1 MEPNAGSA
9 PPTERPKPRSR
20 FVMKVEAP
28 TNAHIAVNLAQA
40 VSAVA
45 GVGRPVESTQVAQS
59 NSMEEVGMTFSHHV
73 ERNTKALSQ
82 RRIRNAR
89 SEVGRTRVE
98 TREQLEEW
106 YDQLGHPGKQSLSAM
121 AAQAGVLLMGEPVL
135 EEVVQST
142 GGDPARTDLILQ
154 QTLLDAEAQGRL
166 VEAKRARDYLQ
177 LLRERYGAQ
186 IQAGM
191 NIAEA
196 LRAAGGDPELRQ
208 AVRRLYYDTVVL
220 KQSLPTMMQAL
231 LGLFGETAFVSGLD
245 MMRRALADDIAAH
258 APSRPTPLL
267 RTLLIGLAAS
277 TQLGSVLQSCRRLL
291 EQLAYSCPSSQLTAV
306 LLLQRMLGF
315 VSSGLSSAEVRR
327 IGRELGGDEEHDQLV
342 SLNGLYP
349 LLKRLPLALW
359 RDAKSRQTALKNLLV
374 LLDERSRGETRGQT
388 AEPVIGARS

>member
-121 AAQAGVLLMGEPVL
+121 AAQAGVLLMGEPEL

>member
-1 MEPNAGSA
+1 M
-9 PPTERPKPRSR
+9 R
-20 FVMKVEAP
+20 
-28 TNAHIAVNLAQA
+28 IAVNLAQA
-40 VSAVA
+40 ASAV
-45 GVGRPVESTQVAQS
+45 VGLGKPVESQQAVQS

-89 SEVGRTRVE
+89 SEVGQTRVE

-121 AAQAGVLLMGEPVL
+121 AAQAGTLLYGEPML
-135 EEVVQST
+135 DEVVQST

-154 QTLLDAEAQGRL
+154 QVLREAEAQGRR
-166 VEAKRARDYLQ
+166 VEARRALDYLQ

-191 NIAEA
+191 NIAQA

-231 LGLFGETAFVSGLD
+231 LGLFGEAAFVSGLD
-245 MMRRALADDIAAH
+245 MMRRALADDIAAQT
-258 APSRPTPLL
+258 PSSPTAKL

-277 TQLGSVLQSCRRLL
+277 TQLSSVLHSCRQLL
-291 EQLAYSCPSSQLTAV
+291 EQLAGSCPTSQLTAV
-306 LLLQRMLGF
+306 LLLQRMLG
-315 VSSGLSSAEVRR
+315 VAASGLSAAEVRR
-327 IGRELGGDEEHDQLV
+327 LGRELGGDQERDQLV
-342 SLNGLYP
+342 SLNGLYSM
-349 LLKRLPLALW
+349 LKRLPLALW
-359 RDAKSRQTALKNLLV
+359 RDGKSRQSALKNLLV
-374 LLDERSRGETRGQT
+374 LLDERSRGEIRGQT
-388 AEPVIGARS
+388 AAPIVGAQS

>member
-1 MEPNAGSA
+1 
-9 PPTERPKPRSR
+9 
-20 FVMKVEAP
+20 MKVEAP
-28 TNAHIAVNLAQA
+28 THTRIAVNLAQA
-40 VSAVA
+40 ASAVA
-45 GVGRPVESTQVAQS
+45 GLGRPGESLQSVQS

-73 ERNTKALSQ
+73 ERNTKALSN

-89 SEVGRTRVE
+89 SEVGQTRVE

-106 YDQLGHPGKQSLSAM
+106 FDQLGHSGKQSLGAM
-121 AAQAGVLLMGEPVL
+121 AAQAGMLLCGEPVL

-154 QTLLDAEAQGRL
+154 QVLRDAETQGRL
-166 VEAKRARDYLQ
+166 VDAKRARDYLQ

-231 LGLFGETAFVSGLD
+231 LGLFGEAAFVSGLD
-245 MMRRALADDIAAH
+245 MMRRALAHDIAAQT
-258 APSRPTPLL
+258 PSRPTALL

-277 TQLGSVLQSCRRLL
+277 TQLSSVLQSCRQLL
-291 EQLAYSCPSSQLTAV
+291 EQLAYSCPASQLTAV

-315 VSSGLSSAEVRR
+315 VTSGLSSAEVRR
-327 IGRELGGDEEHDQLV
+327 IARELGGDQERNQLV

-349 LLKRLPLALW
+349 VLKRLPLVLW
-359 RDAKSRQTALKNLLV
+359 RDGKSRQTALKNLLV
-374 LLDERSRGETRGQT
+374 LLDERSQGEPRGQT
-388 AEPVIGARS
+388 ATPVIGAHS

>member
-1 MEPNAGSA
+1 MAI
-9 PPTERPKPRSR
+9 
-20 FVMKVEAP
+20 MKVEAP

-40 VSAVA
+40 ASAMVGMGKPVA
-45 GVGRPVESTQVAQS
+45 SAQSVQS

-89 SEVGRTRVE
+89 SEVGQVRVE
-98 TREQLEEW
+98 TREQLEQW
-106 YDQLGHPGKQSLSAM
+106 YDQLGHPGKQSLGAM
-121 AAQAGVLLMGEPVL
+121 AAQAGLLLCGEPVL

-154 QTLLDAEAQGRL
+154 QALRDAQVQGRL
-166 VEAKRARDYLQ
+166 VEAQRARDYLQ

-196 LRAAGGDPELRQ
+196 LRASGGDPELRQ

-231 LGLFGETAFVSGLD
+231 LGLFGEAAFVPGLD

-258 APSRPTPLL
+258 TPSRPTALL

-277 TQLGSVLQSCRRLL
+277 TQLGSVLHSCRRLL
-291 EQLAYSCPSSQLTAV
+291 EQLAYSCPASQLTAV

-315 VSSGLSSAEVRR
+315 VSSGLSAAEVRR
-327 IGRELGGDEEHDQLV
+327 IGRELGGEEERDQLV

-349 LLKRLPLALW
+349 LLKRLPLPLW
-359 RDAKSRQTALKNLLV
+359 RDGKSRQTALKNLLV
-374 LLDERSRGETRGQT
+374 LLDERSRDDPRCQT
-388 AEPVIGARS
+388 AAPVIGARS

>member
-1 MEPNAGSA
+1 
-9 PPTERPKPRSR
+9 
-20 FVMKVEAP
+20 MKVEAP

-40 VSAVA
+40 ASAVA
-45 GVGRPVESTQVAQS
+45 GIGRPVEPSQVAQS
-59 NSMEEVGMTFSHHV
+59 NSMEEVGMTFSHHM
-73 ERNTKALSQ
+73 ERTSKALSQ

-106 YDQLGHPGKQSLSAM
+106 YDQLGHPGKQSLGAM
-121 AAQAGVLLMGEPVL
+121 AAQAGVLLNGEPVL
-135 EEVVQST
+135 EELVQST

-154 QTLLDAEAQGRL
+154 QTLLEAEAQGRL

-177 LLRERYGAQ
+177 RLREGYGAQ

-196 LRAAGGDPELRQ
+196 LRASGGDPQLRQ

-231 LGLFGETAFVSGLD
+231 LGLFGEAAFVSGLD

-258 APSRPTPLL
+258 SPSRPTALL

-277 TQLGSVLQSCRRLL
+277 TQLSSVLQSCRSLL
-291 EQLAYSCPSSQLTAV
+291 EQLANRCPASQLTAV

-315 VSSGLSSAEVRR
+315 VGSGLSAAEVRR
-327 IGRELGGDEEHDQLV
+327 IGRELGGEQEHDQLV
-342 SLNGLYP
+342 CLNGLYP
-349 LLKRLPLALW
+349 VLKRLPLALW
-359 RDAKSRQTALKNLLV
+359 RDAKSRQAALKNLLV
-374 LLDERSRGETRGQT
+374 LLDERSRGETRART

>member
-1 MEPNAGSA
+1 
-9 PPTERPKPRSR
+9 
-20 FVMKVEAP
+20 MKVEAP

-40 VSAVA
+40 ASAVA
-45 GVGRPVESTQVAQS
+45 GIGRPVESSQAAQS
-59 NSMEEVGMTFSHHV
+59 SSMEEVGMTFSHHV

-89 SEVGRTRVE
+89 SEVGQVRVE

-121 AAQAGVLLMGEPVL
+121 AAQAGVLLNGQPVL
-135 EEVVQST
+135 EELVQST
-142 GGDPARTDLILQ
+142 GGDPARTDLILKQ
-154 QTLLDAEAQGRL
+154 ALLDAEAQGRL

-196 LRAAGGDPELRQ
+196 LRASGGDPELRQ

-231 LGLFGETAFVSGLD
+231 LGLFGEASFVSGLD

-258 APSRPTPLL
+258 APSRPTALL

-277 TQLGSVLQSCRRLL
+277 TQLSSVLQSCRRLL
-291 EQLAYSCPSSQLTAV
+291 EQLAYSCPTSQLTAV

-327 IGRELGGDEEHDQLV
+327 IGRELGGDQERDQLV

>member
-1 MEPNAGSA
+1 
-9 PPTERPKPRSR
+9 
-20 FVMKVEAP
+20 MKVEAP
-28 TNAHIAVNLAQA
+28 TNTHIAVNLAQA
-40 VSAVA
+40 ASAVA
-45 GVGRPVESTQVAQS
+45 GVGRPVESSQAAQS
-59 NSMEEVGMTFSHHV
+59 SSMEEVGMTFSHHV

-89 SEVGRTRVE
+89 SEVGQVRVE

-106 YDQLGHPGKQSLSAM
+106 YDQLGHPGKQSLGAM
-121 AAQAGVLLMGEPVL
+121 AAQAGVLLNGQPVL
-135 EEVVQST
+135 EELVQST
-142 GGDPARTDLILQ
+142 GGDPARTDLILKQ
-154 QTLLDAEAQGRL
+154 ALLDAEAQGRL

-196 LRAAGGDPELRQ
+196 LRASGGDPELRQ

-231 LGLFGETAFVSGLD
+231 LGLFGEASFVSGLD

-258 APSRPTPLL
+258 APSRPTALL

-277 TQLGSVLQSCRRLL
+277 TQLSSVLQSCRRLL
-291 EQLAYSCPSSQLTAV
+291 EQLAYSCPASQLTAV

-327 IGRELGGDEEHDQLV
+327 IGRELGGDQERDQLV

-388 AEPVIGARS
+388 AEPVIGAQS

>member
-1 MEPNAGSA
+1 MG
-9 PPTERPKPRSR
+9 K
-20 FVMKVEAP
+20 
-28 TNAHIAVNLAQA
+28 
-40 VSAVA
+40 
-45 GVGRPVESTQVAQS
+45 PVESFQAVQS

-89 SEVGRTRVE
+89 SEVGQVRVE

-106 YDQLGHPGKQSLSAM
+106 YDQLGHPGKQSLGAM
-121 AAQAGVLLMGEPVL
+121 AAQAGLLLCGEPVL

-154 QTLLDAEAQGRL
+154 RALREAEVQGRL
-166 VEAKRARDYLQ
+166 VEAQRARDYLQ

-231 LGLFGETAFVSGLD
+231 LGLFGEAAFVPGLD

-258 APSRPTPLL
+258 TPSRPTALL

-277 TQLGSVLQSCRRLL
+277 TQLGSVLHSCRRLL
-291 EQLAYSCPSSQLTAV
+291 EQLAYSCPASQLTAV

-315 VSSGLSSAEVRR
+315 VSSGLSAAEVRR
-327 IGRELGGDEEHDQLV
+327 IGRELGGEEERDQLV

-349 LLKRLPLALW
+349 LLKRLPLPLW
-359 RDAKSRQTALKNLLV
+359 RDSKSRQSALKNLLV
-374 LLDERSRGETRGQT
+374 LLDERSRGEPRSQT
-388 AEPVIGARS
+388 AAPVIGARS

>member
-45 GVGRPVESTQVAQS
+45 GVGRPLESTQVAQS

>member
-1 MEPNAGSA
+1 
-9 PPTERPKPRSR
+9 
-20 FVMKVEAP
+20 MKVEAP

-45 GVGRPVESTQVAQS
+45 GVGRPAESTQVAQS